1 MRTPTARKLPS
12 GSWFCRVRV
21 GGKDVSIT
29 KPTEAEAIAEAV
41 AVKLGLTDA
50 AQAAKHEAHD
60 ITLEQAIRNYISAR
74 QNVASPSTIRGYR
87 IVQKYRFQKA
97 SNRRLA
103 DITDQQWQQIV
114 NAESRVCSAKTVKN
128 AWGLVSSVITETT
141 GRKVKVRL
149 PQTVEKDRPFLDP
162 DQITIFVKAIRGSE
176 IEIPALLGLSSLRKS
191 EILALDW
198 KHIDLAKGVIRVE
211 GAAVLDEHNNLVF
224 KKTNKNKK
232 SRRKIPIIQPL
243 KEALENLPVKS
254 GLIVK
259 TYHNDLYKQINKVC
273 REWGLPE
280 VGVHGLRRSFASL
293 AYHLGFS
300 EEMTMKIGGW
310 SDIYTM
316 RRIYTKLAERDI
328 AEKSSVFT
336 SFFQQDS
343 VGLATP
349 NGNESENSTVSL

>member
-1 MRTPTARKLPS
+1 M
-12 GSWFCRVRV
+12 
-21 GGKDVSIT
+21 
-29 KPTEAEAIAEAV
+29 
-41 AVKLGLTDA
+41 
-50 AQAAKHEAHD
+50 
-60 ITLEQAIRNYISAR
+60 
-74 QNVASPSTIRGYR
+74 
-87 IVQKYRFQKA
+87 
-97 SNRRLA
+97 
-103 DITDQQWQQIV
+103 
-114 NAESRVCSAKTVKN
+114 
-128 AWGLVSSVITETT
+128 
-141 GRKVKVRL
+141 
-149 PQTVEKDRPFLDP
+149 
-162 DQITIFVKAIRGSE
+162 
-176 IEIPALLGLSSLRKS
+176 
-191 EILALDW
+191 
-198 KHIDLAKGVIRVE
+198 
-211 GAAVLDEHNNLVF
+211 
-224 KKTNKNKK
+224 
-232 SRRKIPIIQPL
+232 
-243 KEALENLPVKS
+243 KEALENQPVKS

-349 NGNESENSTVSL
+349 NGNESEDSTVSL